1 MQNVYWNKSISSK
14 QLMYAASV
22 FIIASNFLT
31 NSLYEHTKNQS
42 WIAVVLGTVL
52 SAVIISGY
60 GRLAKS
66 HEGQG
71 LYEISETVFGKIGGK
86 VVNGLYVFFF
96 LTLTVFNTRT
106 LGEFVASYVLPT
118 TPVNI
123 TYSFFMLVLVYA
135 VKKGADK
142 LTRYGPFVFFIY
154 FSLLVLLTA
163 MLIPNLR
170 LENLLPV
177 FTIPIKNQLLGAHLV
192 AMLPFCEIFAFM
204 TMAQHMQK
212 SAMAGVALRRGL
224 YIGAVVILWL
234 VTRDIAVMG
243 DYVLYTSSPT
253 FNTIRMIDV
262 GDLFTRVEIINAVLQ
277 IILLFFKV
285 SILLYATVTGISKLF
300 NIEQHGIFGLV
311 TGVLVIVCANFFF
324 ESTYEHA
331 AWYTAGGTY
340 ATFFLFILPLAT
352 LIVSMLRKK
361 GGTRNAPGQNKRHNL
376 PGHNLP
382 EQNMPRQS

>member
-1 MQNVYWNKSISSK
+1 MQNVYWNKSVSSK
-14 QLMYAASV
+14 QLMYATAV
-22 FIIASNFLT
+22 FIIASNVLT
-31 NSLYEHTKNQS
+31 NSLYEFTKNQS
-42 WIAVVLGTVL
+42 WFAVILGTVL

-60 GRLAKS
+60 GRLTKS
-66 HEGQG
+66 HKGQG

-96 LTLTVFNTRT
+96 LTLTVFNTRN

-123 TYSFFMLVLVYA
+123 TYAFFVLVLVYA

-142 LTRYGPFVFFIY
+142 MTRYGSFIFFIY
-154 FSLLVLLTA
+154 FFLLMLLTV
-163 MLIPNLR
+163 MLIPNMH

-177 FTIPIKNQLLGAHLV
+177 FTIPLKNQLLGAHLI

-204 TMAQHMQK
+204 SMTQHMQK
-212 SAMAGVALRRGL
+212 PALAGVALRRGL
-224 YIGAVVILWL
+224 FIGAVVILWL
-234 VTRDIAVMG
+234 VTRDIVVMG

-253 FNTIRMIDV
+253 FNTVRMIDV

-285 SILLYATVTGISKLF
+285 SILLFATVTGISKLF
-300 NIEQHGIFGLV
+300 NIEQYGIFAYI
-311 TGVLVIVCANFFF
+311 TGALVIICANFFF

-331 AWYTAGGTY
+331 AWYTAGGAY
-340 ATFFLFILPLAT
+340 ATFFLIVIPLAT

-361 GGTRNAPGQNKRHNL
+361 GGSRNAPGQNL
-376 PGHNLP
+376 PG
-382 EQNMPRQS
+382 QNTPRRS